1 MCLEN
6 EGGLENKRKNEKE
19 REREENDVTQQ
30 HDHPVERFSADFSSS
45 FFYRGDVAAGGDRA
59 LSNKLPRDY
68 AMNLIMNGAIATAI
82 YTRC

>member
-6 EGGLENKRKNEKE
+6 ERKNEKE
-19 REREENDVTQQ
+19 REKKREREENDVTQQ
-30 HDHPVERFSADFSSS
+30 HDHPVERFSADFSPS